1 MKGFWQIF
9 KDVRLMRVNVF
20 IVGIKV
26 DPNELF
32 RNIPGTISS
41 AVSSNLTSA
50 AKEPINI

>member
-1 MKGFWQIF
+1 MRGFSQIF
-9 KDVRLMRVNVF
+9 KDVRNIWVIVF
-20 IVGIKV
+20 LVGIKV

-32 RNIPGTISS
+32 RNVPGIISS